1 MRNVKLKLSQY
12 WTANLLFAVQL
23 PNLLGHWLQGFF
35 HVKKVLTNHRKVL
48 RKILVT
54 NDLMGCLTTLYIR
67 GLKFKPSLVQ
77 TLLRSL
83 ELVVHDKSWTRHH
96 WISFEI
102 KIVIVDNSVAGENAW
117 KQMEVGANNKN
128 SCFNKKKYSEI
139 V

>member
-1 MRNVKLKLSQY
+1 
-12 WTANLLFAVQL
+12 
-23 PNLLGHWLQGFF
+23 
-35 HVKKVLTNHRKVL
+35 
-48 RKILVT
+48 
-54 NDLMGCLTTLYIR
+54 MGCLTTLYIR